1 MGHNRGY
8 KEKNKEKKTHK
19 AKDTQLSTKVTEIRI
34 REKIASSANGA
45 RQTLYPDREWN

>member
-19 AKDTQLSTKVTEIRI
+19 AKDTQLSTKVAEIHI
-34 REKIASSANGA
+34 REKIASLTNGA
-45 RQTLYPDREWN
+45 GQTSYPDRE

>member
-8 KEKNKEKKTHK
+8 REKNKEKKTHK
-19 AKDTQLSTKVTEIRI
+19 ANDTQLSTKVAEIHI

-45 RQTLYPDREWN
+45 GQTFYPGRK